1 MILRK
6 NKGFSLM
13 ELLIVIALIGIL
25 TAVVSVSFSF
35 IQKKSRDARRIG
47 DMKAVQNAFE
57 QYYVTN
63 KSYPSSC
70 VMDDTDYLPG
80 GTPTD
85 PKGGASYVTGT
96 CNATQYCFCASLEV
110 AITGG
115 VTCGDSP
122 PTNAFCVRQLQ

>member
-1 MILRK
+1 MIPKK
-6 NKGFSLM
+6 NVGFSLM

-47 DMKAVQNAFE
+47 DMKAIQNAFE

-63 KSYPSSC
+63 KSYPAACAIDSE
-70 VMDDTDYLPG
+70 YLPG
-80 GTPTD
+80 GIPLD
-85 PKGGASYVTGT
+85 PKGGALYTTGT
-96 CNATQYCFCASLEV
+96 CDATQYCFCAALEV
-110 AITGG
+110 AITAG
-115 VTCGDSP
+115 VSCGDSP